1 MLPVFA
7 FELRQQLRSH
17 VFWIVFAISALMVAG
32 ALWIPELRVGLSATG
47 SANGVG
53 AILRTQLVWTLF
65 YMFTAAALSADA
77 VLRDDLTGFAPIIR
91 STPIRRRDYLLGRFL
106 GAYAATIICFLS
118 VPAAM
123 LLAGLSIQPAGPI
136 MLMTHVYAFL
146 VLAVPN
152 LFTGAALFFVLATA
166 LRSLLGALLGA
177 VALLSLYGLGV
188 GGETGGWRSLLE
200 PFGFTAI
207 AEATAGWTNIE
218 KDARLPAP
226 AGTLLLNR
234 LLWITLSCAA
244 LAMLVLAP
252 QRKWRRAA
260 TRAAPL
266 PEKDRPSAWLPSR
279 LPKPRHN
286 RFTFMRQAIARTR
299 LELHQLLS
307 TPAFAV
313 LLLLGLGNAAA
324 TNWQLFSDDPDAGTR
339 EVIATLIDAFDLVP
353 IVVAI
358 FFAGE
363 LSWNEREHR
372 IKELIGAT
380 PAPNVALLLP
390 KTFALALA
398 LLALAVASAGPALAV
413 PTLRGAASPAVPDL
427 LLWYVIPKWFDWLL
441 LGVLALFLQSVA
453 PNKLAGWG
461 LIVLYLIASLAL
473 ERMGLT
479 NPIYRYGSYPG
490 FPLPEPL
497 SGAEG
502 ALPYRLYWSAFA
514 LLLTVLAY
522 ALLARGQQDGLGVR
536 LRDAP
541 RRLRGKSGLAAAGA
555 ALTFL
560 AVGAFLSVR

>member
-1 MLPVFA
+1 MGQVFL

-17 VFWIVFAISALMVAG
+17 VFWIVFAISGLMVAG
-32 ALWIPELRVGLSATG
+32 ALWIPDLRVGLGGTG
-47 SANGVG
+47 SVAGVS
-53 AILRTQLVWTLF
+53 AILRTHLVWTLF

-77 VLRDDLTGFAPIIR
+77 VLRDDLTGFAPIVR
-91 STPIRRRDYLLGRFL
+91 STPIRRRDYLIGRFL
-106 GAYAATIICFLS
+106 GTYAATIICFLS

-123 LLAGLSIQPAGPI
+123 VLAGLLIEPAGPI
-136 MLMTHVYAFL
+136 TLMAHLYSLL
-146 VLAVPN
+146 VLAIPN
-152 LFTGAALFFVLATA
+152 LLTGAALFFVLATA

-188 GGETGGWRSLLE
+188 GGGTEGLGPLLE

-207 AEATAGWTNIE
+207 AEATAGWTDLE
-218 KDARLPAP
+218 KAVRLPP
-226 AGTLLLNR
+226 LAGALLLNR
-234 LLWITLSCAA
+234 LLWVALSCAV
-244 LAMLVLAP
+244 LAVLVLAP
-252 QRKWRRAA
+252 RAGWQPA
-260 TRAAPL
+260 SAPAAPP
-266 PEKDRPSAWLPSR
+266 PEEERPSAPLASR
-279 LPKPRHN
+279 LPEPSLD
-286 RFTFMRQAIARTR
+286 RFTSLRQAVARTR

-324 TNWQLFSDDPDAGTR
+324 TNWQLFSNHPEAGTG

-363 LSWNEREHR
+363 LGWNEREHR

-380 PAPNVALLLP
+380 PTPDAALMLP
-390 KTFALALA
+390 KILALALA
-398 LLALAVASAGPALAV
+398 LLALAAASAGPGLAI
-413 PTLRGAASPAVPDL
+413 PPLRGAPAPALADL

-441 LGVLALFLQSVA
+441 LGVLALFLQSLA

-473 ERMGLT
+473 EQTGFT
-479 NPIYRYGSYPG
+479 DPIYRYGSYPG

-497 SGAEG
+497 SGAAG
-502 ALPYRLYWSAFA
+502 TLPYRLYWGAFA

-522 ALLARGQQDGLGVR
+522 ALLARGQQDDLGVR
-536 LRDAP
+536 LRHAP
-541 RRLRGKSGLAAAGA
+541 RRLWGKSGLAAVGA

-560 AVGAFLSVR
+560 GLGASLALR

>member
-7 FELRQQLRSH
+7 FELRQQLRSQ
-17 VFWIVFAISALMVAG
+17 VFWIVFAISGLMVAG
-32 ALWIPELRVGLSATG
+32 ALWIPDLRIGLSATG
-47 SANGVG
+47 SVDGVG
-53 AILRTQLVWTLF
+53 AILRTHLVWTLF

-123 LLAGLSIQPAGPI
+123 VLAGLSIQPASSI
-136 MLMTHVYAFL
+136 MPTAHVYAFV
-146 VLAVPN
+146 VLAIPN

-166 LRSLLGALLGA
+166 LRSLLGALLSA
-177 VALLSLYGLGV
+177 VALHFLYGLGV
-188 GGETGGWRSLLE
+188 DGETGVWKSLLE
-200 PFGFTAI
+200 PFGFSAT
-207 AEATAGWTNIE
+207 AEATAGWTDLE
-218 KDARLPAP
+218 KDVRLPGP

-234 LLWITLSCAA
+234 LLWILLSCAG
-244 LAMLVLAP
+244 LAMLVFAP
-252 QRKWRRAA
+252 QRKWRPVPA
-260 TRAAPL
+260 RAAPPPEEERRADWLALPL
-266 PEKDRPSAWLPSR
+266 PE
-279 LPKPRHN
+279 PRHD
-286 RFTFMRQAIARTR
+286 RFTFHRQAIARTR

-324 TNWQLFSDDPDAGTR
+324 TNWQLFSHDPGAGTPD
-339 EVIATLIDAFDLVP
+339 VIATLIDAFDLVP

-380 PAPNVALLLP
+380 PTPDAALLLP
-390 KTFALALA
+390 KTFALGLA
-398 LLALAVASAGPALAV
+398 LLALALASAGPALLI
-413 PTLRGAASPAVPDL
+413 PSLRGASAPAMPDL

-441 LGVLALFLQSVA
+441 LGILALFLQSVA
-453 PNKLAGWG
+453 PNKIAGWG
-461 LIVLYLIASLAL
+461 LMVLYLIASLAL
-473 ERMGLT
+473 ERTGFT
-479 NPIYRYGSYPG
+479 DPIYRYGSYPG

-502 ALPYRLYWSAFA
+502 TLPYRLYWGAFA
-514 LLLTVLAY
+514 LLLTVLAS
-522 ALLARGQQDGLGVR
+522 ASLARGQQDGLGVR

-541 RRLRGKSGLAAAGA
+541 RRLKKKIRLAAAGA

-560 AVGAFLSVR
+560 AVGAFLAGR